1 MRPDISTCADTPFDL
16 ILFDL
21 GGVLIEL
28 SGIQQM
34 LDWSRDSLSEND
46 LWRRWLSSPAVRDF
60 ESGRSSPDRFAREMI
75 VEFNLSVSAT
85 RFLYAFTRWTKGLYA
100 GADVMLKSLSERYA
114 LGILSNTN
122 ALHWHRFETE
132 MNFLGYF
139 DFVYPSHLTGYLKP
153 DRETFQYVAKA
164 CGYQPGRI
172 LFLDDNTLN
181 TDSAKST
188 GFNACRVSG
197 VPDVLRQLTAM
208 NLIG

>member
-1 MRPDISTCADTPFDL
+1 MKPDNPATVSMPFDL

-34 LDWSRDSLSEND
+34 LDWSRDISSEKD

-60 ESGRSSPDRFAREMI
+60 ESGQSSPDRFARAMI
-75 VEFNLSVSAT
+75 AEFNLSVPPQL
-85 RFLYAFTRWTKGLYA
+85 FLEAFTRWAKGLYA
-100 GADVMLKSLSERYA
+100 GANVMLESLSRHYL

-122 ALHWHRFETE
+122 EIHWHRFETE

-139 DFVYPSHLTGYLKP
+139 DFVYPSHLTGHLKP
-153 DRETFQYVAKA
+153 DRETFRYVAKA
-164 CGYQPGRI
+164 CGHRPGRI

-188 GFNACRVSG
+188 GFNACTVSG
-197 VPDVLRQLTAM
+197 VSGVLRQLTAM
-208 NLIG
+208 NLID